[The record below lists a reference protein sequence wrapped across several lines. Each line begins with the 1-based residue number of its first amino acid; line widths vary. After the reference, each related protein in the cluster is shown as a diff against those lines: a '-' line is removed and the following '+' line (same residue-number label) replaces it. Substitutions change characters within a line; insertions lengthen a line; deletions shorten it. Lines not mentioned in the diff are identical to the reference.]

1 MARFS
6 EILVGEMKETGFLL
20 TGEPVLKKKAN
31 GGKYVAT
38 TISDGEVTC
47 NVNIWDADEK
57 ALPILEK
64 GKAFSGKVQKG
75 MYNDSVTY
83 GIKYGSMKLLPD
95 AERENYVRKP
105 PRGLQEMWDKI
116 TSLISKTGN
125 GGNATLTMTILNENK
140 AKFMRWSAAEKIHH
154 NLYGGLLYHVYRMV
168 LVAYNIQTIVNR
180 RMTATVYDIIKKVED
195 ENIRKT
201 LDECL
206 GLKNATV
213 SRATLLAYYIGKV
226 YNLDTDIILAASLL
240 RSAAGTENVAETH
253 PGQAAYSAD
262 RMFSQVY
269 ERVAGRT
276 DEKQMLIRHCIY
288 VSENKAPNI
297 SEGQVILSAEQI
309 SAATNR
315 NLDGELLVS
324 ATALHDIGK
333 LVELDVDDIGCTE
346 YTTEGTLLGHLVL
359 GMNIVQDTAERL
371 SVDPSGMMSCI
382 AGHHGKLEWGALKE
396 PETAEEKILFNVD
409 YLDSRIYIFEEAVKD
424 VEPGKFS
431 DRQFALNGAR
441 VYRRH

>member
-6 EILVGEMKETGFLL
+6 EIKVGETKEVGFLI
-20 TGEPVLKKKAN
+20 TGEPVLKRKAN

-38 TISDGEVTC
+38 TISDGDVTC

-57 ALPILEK
+57 AIPVLAR
-64 GKAFSGKVQKG
+64 GKAFTGSIQKG
-75 MYNDSVTY
+75 TYNDSITY
-83 GIKYGSMKLLPD
+83 GIKYGSMNLLPD

-116 TSLISKTGN
+116 ISLISKWN
-125 GGNATLTMTILNENK
+125 GGNAALTMTILNENK
-140 AKFMRWSAAEKIHH
+140 VKFMRWSAAEKIHH

-240 RSAAGTENVAETH
+240 RGAAGTENVAETS

-297 SEGQVILSAEQI
+297 PEGQVILSAEQI

>member
-75 MYNDSVTY
+75 MYNDSITY

-125 GGNATLTMTILNENK
+125 GGNATLTMTILDENK

-180 RMTATVYDIIKKVED
+180 RMTATVYDIIKRVED

-206 GLKNATV
+206 GLKDALV
-213 SRATLLAYYIGKV
+213 SRETLLGYYIGKV

-240 RSAAGTENVAETH
+240 RSAARAENVAETS

-262 RMFSQVY
+262 RMFSQAY
-269 ERVAGRT
+269 GCA

-297 SEGQVILSAEQI
+297 PEGQVILSAEQI
-309 SAATNR
+309 SAAANR
-315 NLDGELLVS
+315 KIDGELLVS

-346 YTTEGTLLGHLVL
+346 YTVEGALLGHLVL
-359 GMNIVQDTAERL
+359 GMNLVQDTAEKM
-371 SVDPSGMMSCI
+371 SVDPSGILSCI

-396 PETAEEKILFNVD
+396 PETAEEKILFDVD
-409 YLDSRIYIFEEAVKD
+409 FLDSRIYIFEEAVKD

>member
-6 EILVGEMKETGFLL
+6 EILVGETKEVGFLI

-38 TISDGEVTC
+38 TISDGDVTC

-75 MYNDSVTY
+75 MYNDSITY

-95 AERENYVRKP
+95 AERENYVRRP
-105 PRGLQEMWDKI
+105 PKGLQEMWNKI
-116 TSLISKTGN
+116 TSYISKAGN
-125 GGNATLTMTILNENK
+125 GGNAALALTILNENEE
-140 AKFMRWSAAEKIHH
+140 KFMKWSAAEKIHH

-180 RMTATVYDIIKKVED
+180 RMTAMVYDIIKKVED

-206 GLKNATV
+206 GLKNAPV

-240 RSAAGTENVAETH
+240 RGAAGTENVAETS

-297 SEGQVILSAEQI
+297 PEGQVILSAEQI
-309 SAATNR
+309 SAAANR

-346 YTTEGTLLGHLVL
+346 YTVGGALLGHLVL
-359 GMNIVQDTAERL
+359 GMNLVQDAAEKM
-371 SVDPSGMMSCI
+371 SVDPSGILSCI

-396 PETAEEKILFNVD
+396 PETAEEKILFDVD
-409 YLDSRIYIFEEAVKD
+409 FLDSRIYIFEEAVKD

>member
-6 EILVGEMKETGFLL
+6 EIKVGETKEVGFLI
-20 TGEPVLKKKAN
+20 TGEPVLKRKAN

-38 TISDGEVTC
+38 TISDGDVTC

-57 ALPILEK
+57 AIPVLAR
-64 GKAFSGKVQKG
+64 GKAFTGSIQKG
-75 MYNDSVTY
+75 TYNDSITY
-83 GIKYGSMKLLPD
+83 GIKYGSMNLLPD

-116 TSLISKTGN
+116 ISLISKWN
-125 GGNATLTMTILNENK
+125 GGNAALTMTILNENK
-140 AKFMRWSAAEKIHH
+140 VKFMRWSAAEKIHH

-240 RSAAGTENVAETH
+240 RGAAGTENVAETS

-297 SEGQVILSAEQI
+297 PEGQVILSAEQI

-409 YLDSRIYIFEEAVKD
+409 YLDSRIYIFEEAVKN

>member
-75 MYNDSVTY
+75 MYNDSITY

-105 PRGLQEMWDKI
+105 PKGLQEMWNKI

-125 GGNATLTMTILNENK
+125 GGNATLAMTILNENK

-154 NLYGGLLYHVYRMV
+154 NLYGGLLYHAYRMV

-180 RMTATVYDIIKKVED
+180 RMTATVYDIIKRVED

-206 GLKNATV
+206 GLKDALV
-213 SRATLLAYYIGKV
+213 SRETLLGYYIGKV

-240 RSAAGTENVAETH
+240 RSAARAENVAETS

-262 RMFSQVY
+262 RMFSQAY
-269 ERVAGRT
+269 GCA

-297 SEGQVILSAEQI
+297 PEGQVILSAEQI
-309 SAATNR
+309 SAAANR
-315 NLDGELLVS
+315 KIDGELLVS

-346 YTTEGTLLGHLVL
+346 YTVEGALLGHLVL
-359 GMNIVQDTAERL
+359 GMNLVQDTAEKM
-371 SVDPSGMMSCI
+371 SVDPSGILSCI

-396 PETAEEKILFNVD
+396 PETAEEKILFDVD
-409 YLDSRIYIFEEAVKD
+409 FLDSRIYIFEEAVKD

>member
-6 EILVGEMKETGFLL
+6 EILVGETKEVGFLI

-38 TISDGEVTC
+38 TISDGDVTC

-75 MYNDSVTY
+75 MYNDSITY

-95 AERENYVRKP
+95 AERENYVRRP
-105 PRGLQEMWDKI
+105 PKGLQEMWNKI
-116 TSLISKTGN
+116 TSYISKAGN
-125 GGNATLTMTILNENK
+125 GGNAALALTILNENEE
-140 AKFMRWSAAEKIHH
+140 KFMKWSAAEKIHH

-180 RMTATVYDIIKKVED
+180 RMTAMVYDIIKKVED

-206 GLKNATV
+206 GLKNAPV

-240 RSAAGTENVAETH
+240 RGAAGTENVAETY

-262 RMFSQVY
+262 RMFSQAY
-269 ERVAGRT
+269 GCA

-297 SEGQVILSAEQI
+297 PEGQVILSAEQI
-309 SAATNR
+309 SAAANR

-346 YTTEGTLLGHLVL
+346 YTVGGALLGHLVL
-359 GMNIVQDTAERL
+359 GMNLVQDAAEKM
-371 SVDPSGMMSCI
+371 SVDPSGILSCI

-396 PETAEEKILFNVD
+396 PETAEEKILFDVD
-409 YLDSRIYIFEEAVKD
+409 FLDSRIYIFEEAVKD

>member
-6 EILVGEMKETGFLL
+6 EIKVGETKEVGFLI
-20 TGEPVLKKKAN
+20 TGEPVLKRKAN

-38 TISDGEVTC
+38 TISDGDVTC

-75 MYNDSVTY
+75 MYNDSITY
-83 GIKYGSMKLLPD
+83 GIKYSSMKLLPD

-116 TSLISKTGN
+116 ISLISKWN
-125 GGNATLTMTILNENK
+125 GGNAALTMTILNENK
-140 AKFMRWSAAEKIHH
+140 VKFMRWSAAEKIHH

-206 GLKNATV
+206 GLKNAMV

-240 RSAAGTENVAETH
+240 RGAAGTENVAETH

-262 RMFSQVY
+262 RMFSQAY
-269 ERVAGRT
+269 GCA

-297 SEGQVILSAEQI
+297 PEGQVILSAEQI
-309 SAATNR
+309 SAAANR
-315 NLDGELLVS
+315 KIDGELLVS

-346 YTTEGTLLGHLVL
+346 YTVGGALLGHLVL
-359 GMNIVQDTAERL
+359 GMNLVQDAAEKM
-371 SVDPSGMMSCI
+371 SVDPSGILSCI
-382 AGHHGKLEWGALKE
+382 AGHHGKLERGALKE
-396 PETAEEKILFNVD
+396 PETAEEKILFDVD
-409 YLDSRIYIFEEAVKD
+409 FLDSRIYIFEEAVKD

>member
-6 EILVGEMKETGFLL
+6 EIKVGETKEVGFLI
-20 TGEPVLKKKAN
+20 TGEPVLKRKAN

-38 TISDGEVTC
+38 TISDGDVTC

-57 ALPILEK
+57 AIPVLAR
-64 GKAFSGKVQKG
+64 GKAFTGSIQKG
-75 MYNDSVTY
+75 TYNDSITY
-83 GIKYGSMKLLPD
+83 GIKYGSMNLLPD

-116 TSLISKTGN
+116 ISLISKWN
-125 GGNATLTMTILNENK
+125 GGNAALTMTILNENK
-140 AKFMRWSAAEKIHH
+140 VKFMRWSAAEKIHH

-206 GLKNATV
+206 GLKDALV
-213 SRATLLAYYIGKV
+213 SRETLLGYYIGKV

-240 RSAAGTENVAETH
+240 RSAARAENVAETS

-262 RMFSQVY
+262 RMFSQAY
-269 ERVAGRT
+269 GCA

-297 SEGQVILSAEQI
+297 PEGQVILSAEQI
-309 SAATNR
+309 SAAANR
-315 NLDGELLVS
+315 KIDGELLVS
-324 ATALHDIGK
+324 ATALHDSGK

-346 YTTEGTLLGHLVL
+346 YTVGGALLGHLVL
-359 GMNIVQDTAERL
+359 GMNLVQDAAEKM
-371 SVDPSGMMSCI
+371 SVDPSGILSCI

-396 PETAEEKILFNVD
+396 PETAEEKILFDVD
-409 YLDSRIYIFEEAVKD
+409 FLDSRIYIFEEAVKD

>member
-6 EILVGEMKETGFLL
+6 EIKVGETKEVGFLI
-20 TGEPVLKKKAN
+20 TGEPVLKRKAN
-31 GGKYVAT
+31 GGKYVAA
-38 TISDGEVTC
+38 TISDGDVTC

-57 ALPILEK
+57 AVPVLER
-64 GKAFSGKVQKG
+64 GKAFTGSIQKG
-75 MYNDSVTY
+75 TYNDSITY
-83 GIKYGSMKLLPD
+83 GIKYGSMKPLPD
-95 AERENYVRKP
+95 TERENYLRKP
-105 PRGLQEMWDKI
+105 PKGLQEMWDKI
-116 TSLISKTGN
+116 TSLIQKTGN
-125 GGNATLTMTILNENK
+125 DGNATLALTILNENK
-140 AKFMRWSAAEKIHH
+140 EKFMKWSAAEKIHH
-154 NLYGGLLYHVYRMV
+154 NLYGGLLYHAYRMV
-168 LVAYNIQTIVNR
+168 LVSYNIKTTVNR
-180 RMTATVYDIIKKVED
+180 PITATVYEIIKRVED
-195 ENIRKT
+195 ENIRKA

-206 GLKNATV
+206 GLKKAFV
-213 SRATLLAYYIGKV
+213 SRETLFGYYIGKV

-240 RSAAGTENVAETH
+240 RSAAGTENVAETS

-262 RMFSQVY
+262 RMFSQAY
-269 ERVAGRT
+269 EKVAGHM

-288 VSENKAPNI
+288 VSEHKAPNI

-309 SAATNR
+309 SAAVNR
-315 NLDGELLVS
+315 KLDGELLVS

-346 YTTEGTLLGHLVL
+346 YTAEGTLLGHLVL

>member
-75 MYNDSVTY
+75 MYNDSITY
-83 GIKYGSMKLLPD
+83 GIKYSSMKLLPD

-116 TSLISKTGN
+116 ISLISKWN
-125 GGNATLTMTILNENK
+125 GGNAALTMTILNENK
-140 AKFMRWSAAEKIHH
+140 VKFMRWSAAEKIHH

-206 GLKNATV
+206 GLKDALV
-213 SRATLLAYYIGKV
+213 SRETLLGYYIGKV

-240 RSAAGTENVAETH
+240 RSAARAENVAETST
-253 PGQAAYSAD
+253 GQAAYSAD
-262 RMFSQVY
+262 RMFSQAY

-297 SEGQVILSAEQI
+297 PEGQVILSAEQI
-309 SAATNR
+309 SAAANR
-315 NLDGELLVS
+315 KIDGELLVS

-346 YTTEGTLLGHLVL
+346 YTVGGALLGHLVL
-359 GMNIVQDTAERL
+359 GMNLVQDAAEKM
-371 SVDPSGMMSCI
+371 SVDPSGILSCI

-409 YLDSRIYIFEEAVKD
+409 YLDSRIYIFEEAVKN

>member
-75 MYNDSVTY
+75 MYNDSITY

-95 AERENYVRKP
+95 AERENYVRRP
-105 PRGLQEMWDKI
+105 PKGLQEMWNKI
-116 TSLISKTGN
+116 TSYISKAGN
-125 GGNATLTMTILNENK
+125 GGNAALALTILNENEE
-140 AKFMRWSAAEKIHH
+140 KFMKWSAAEKIHH

-180 RMTATVYDIIKKVED
+180 RMTAMVYDIIKKVED

-206 GLKNATV
+206 GLKNAPV

-240 RSAAGTENVAETH
+240 RGAAGTENVAETY

-262 RMFSQVY
+262 RMFSQAY
-269 ERVAGRT
+269 GCA

-297 SEGQVILSAEQI
+297 PEGQVILSAEQI
-309 SAATNR
+309 SAAANR

-346 YTTEGTLLGHLVL
+346 YTVGGALLGHLVL
-359 GMNIVQDTAERL
+359 GMNLVQDAAEKM
-371 SVDPSGMMSCI
+371 SVDPSGILSCI

-396 PETAEEKILFNVD
+396 PETAEEKILFDVD
-409 YLDSRIYIFEEAVKD
+409 FLDSRIYIFEEAVKD

>member
-6 EILVGEMKETGFLL
+6 EIKVGETKEVGFLI
-20 TGEPVLKKKAN
+20 TGEPVLKRKAN

-38 TISDGEVTC
+38 TISDGDVTC

-57 ALPILEK
+57 AIPVLAR
-64 GKAFSGKVQKG
+64 GKAFTGSIQKG
-75 MYNDSVTY
+75 TYNDSITY
-83 GIKYGSMKLLPD
+83 GIKYGSMNLLPD

-140 AKFMRWSAAEKIHH
+140 VKFMRWSAAEKIHH

-206 GLKNATV
+206 GLKDALV
-213 SRATLLAYYIGKV
+213 SRETLLGYYIGKV

-240 RSAAGTENVAETH
+240 RSAARAENVAETS

-262 RMFSQVY
+262 RMFSQAY
-269 ERVAGRT
+269 GCA

-297 SEGQVILSAEQI
+297 PEGQVILSAEQI
-309 SAATNR
+309 SAAANR
-315 NLDGELLVS
+315 KIDGELLVS
-324 ATALHDIGK
+324 ATALHDSGK

-346 YTTEGTLLGHLVL
+346 YTVGGALLGHLVL
-359 GMNIVQDTAERL
+359 GMNLVQDAAEKM
-371 SVDPSGMMSCI
+371 SVDPSGILSCI

-396 PETAEEKILFNVD
+396 PETAEEKILFDVD
-409 YLDSRIYIFEEAVKD
+409 FLDSRIYIFEEAVKD